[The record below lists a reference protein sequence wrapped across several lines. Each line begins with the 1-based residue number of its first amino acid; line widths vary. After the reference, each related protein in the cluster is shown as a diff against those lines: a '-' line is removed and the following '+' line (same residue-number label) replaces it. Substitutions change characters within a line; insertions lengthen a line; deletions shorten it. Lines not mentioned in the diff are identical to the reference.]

1 MSGPEVH
8 EGITLKQFHK
18 FQSIFPEHFIQYFL
32 VKIILIKNTDLT
44 FKILHVLDH
53 AGWGCLVHCKLI
65 LLHAKLLHCLH
76 KGFHC
81 KSIMLSGNTEFLT
94 GLLVNVFG
102 FQQSKLL
109 RHLTGI
115 A

>member
-1 MSGPEVH
+1 MPCPQIYKR
-8 EGITLKQFHK
+8 ITLKQFHK
-18 FQSIFPEHFIQYFL
+18 FKTILLEHL
-32 VKIILIKNTDLT
+32 VQNLLIKIIFTKHTDLT

-53 AGWGCLVHCKLI
+53 AGCGCLVHCKLI